1 MSQTSAATLSATR
14 VDRIRDRLRERFAP
28 TLIEVIDD
36 SHLHAGHAGART
48 GKGHFRVR
56 IVASA
61 FAGLT
66 PLQRH
71 RLIYDSLAEL
81 MAQDV
86 HALSIDASAP
96 ADSPSPTVVSTTPTK
111 RHP

>member
-1 MSQTSAATLSATR
+1 MSRTSTATLSATR
-14 VDRIRDRLRERFAP
+14 LDRIRDRLRERLAP

-36 SHLHAGHAGART
+36 SHVHAGHTGARS
-48 GKGHFRVR
+48 GMGHFRLR
-56 IVASA
+56 IVAPA

-71 RLIYDSLAEL
+71 RLIFDSLAEL
-81 MAQDV
+81 MAQDI
-86 HALSIDASAP
+86 HALSIEASAP
-96 ADSPSPTVVSTTPTK
+96 ADSPSPMVAPTTPTK

>member
-1 MSQTSAATLSATR
+1 MSQNRAATVSATR
-14 VDRIRDRLRERFAP
+14 LDRIRERLRERFAP

-36 SHLHAGHAGART
+36 SQLHAGHAGARS
-48 GKGHFRVR
+48 GKGHFRLR
-56 IVASA
+56 IVAPA

-71 RLIYDSLAEL
+71 RLIFDSLAEL
-81 MAQDV
+81 MAQDI
-86 HALSIDASAP
+86 HALSIEASAP
-96 ADSPSPTVVSTTPTK
+96 ADPPFPTVASTTPTK

>member
-14 VDRIRDRLRERFAP
+14 LDRIRDRLRERLAP

-56 IVASA
+56 IVAPA

-71 RLIYDSLAEL
+71 RLIYDSLAQI

-96 ADSPSPTVVSTTPTK
+96 ADSPSPTVISTTPTK